1 MFNINNFLHLDA
13 LKPAVEW
20 EGFPKYNFVGGHI
33 DSDSIPVQL
42 IRDSLNK
49 IILKEG
55 KTLATYGLESG
66 PQGFFY
72 H

>member
-20 EGFPKYNFVGGHI
+20 KGFPKYNFVGGHI
-33 DSDSIPVQL
+33 DGESIPVQS
-42 IRDSLNK
+42 IKDSLNK

-55 KTLATYGLESG
+55 
-66 PQGFFY
+66 
-72 H
+72 